1 MNTQAQLVSKFGNP
15 MIPAA
20 RKEFEAKWMTM
31 VDLTAYDDVITA
43 LPTRIYMNKLVVEP
57 FKAVLDELITT
68 GLYQEIKTYDG
79 CFNVRYQRGSTTRLS
94 RHSWGLAFDF
104 NAAWNPLVK
113 VTTPPGRDELR
124 KKHVQWSEP
133 FLQVWRDNGFICGAD
148 WLKSLDGMHTE
159 YPILNI

>member
-15 MIPAA
+15 MQPGYKAV
-20 RKEFEAKWMTM
+20 FESKWMTM
-31 VDLTAYDDVITA
+31 VDMSAYDDVITA

-57 FKAVLDELITT
+57 FKAVLDELIRT
-68 GLYQEIKTYDG
+68 GLHQEIKTFDG

-113 VTTPPGRDELR
+113 VKTPAELPALR
-124 KKHVQWSEP
+124 RHYVKWTEP
-133 FLQVWRDNGFICGAD
+133 YLQVWRDHGFICGAD
-148 WLKSLDGMHTE
+148 WTTFLDGMHTE
-159 YPILNI
+159 YPIINI